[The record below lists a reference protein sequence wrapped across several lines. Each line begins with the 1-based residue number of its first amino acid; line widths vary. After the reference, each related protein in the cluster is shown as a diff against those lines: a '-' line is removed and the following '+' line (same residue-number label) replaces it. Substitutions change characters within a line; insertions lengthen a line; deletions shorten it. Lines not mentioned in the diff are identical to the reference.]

1 MIVDSSALVA
11 IMYVEEGADVFVR
24 AIREA
29 ETCRISAA
37 TFVETSIVVEKGSGD
52 SGIRQLDGF
61 LRSAGI
67 VIEPVT
73 EEQALV
79 ARQAFSDYGKGRSP
93 AGLNFGDCFSYALAK
108 VSGEPLLFRGK
119 DFRKT
124 DIVAAI
130 P

>member
-1 MIVDSSALVA
+1 MILDSSALVA
-11 IMYVEEGADVFVR
+11 IMYVEEGAEVFVK

-29 ETCRISAA
+29 ETSRISAA

-52 SGIRQLDGF
+52 SGIRQFDGF

-67 VIEPVT
+67 VIEPFT
-73 EEQALV
+73 EEQALA

-108 VSGEPLLFRGK
+108 VLGEPLLFKGGE
-119 DFRKT
+119 FRKT
-124 DIVAAI
+124 DIQAAI
-130 P
+130 A